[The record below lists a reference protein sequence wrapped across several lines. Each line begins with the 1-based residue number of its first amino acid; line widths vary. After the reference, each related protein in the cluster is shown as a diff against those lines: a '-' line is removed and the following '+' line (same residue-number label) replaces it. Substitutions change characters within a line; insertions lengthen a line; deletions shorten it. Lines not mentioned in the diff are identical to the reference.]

1 MSNLPKG
8 QCYTGYLFARL
19 DAGGNYHICCGSIPE
34 GGSYKEDGRFL
45 KYWKSDKLKKLLHG
59 LKTNLLKYN
68 SMWDNACDD
77 CPHVVSNNEIY
88 DHLDGVRELPK
99 EYAMDT
105 YLESFK
111 SDDFTLAP
119 VSFSFEI
126 INSCDHRCNFC
137 WNWSYDMLDNNAQWP
152 EWKSWTKEKISF
164 KIFKETIDDLIEL
177 GSPAPFGSGQGGS
190 EDILI
195 CGGGEPFLHPQIM
208 DMVSH
213 VKNNNFYCQVTTNFS
228 NSITDEIIDE
238 LIELQA
244 NQLIINTSA
253 GTEETYCKTRKVKK
267 SAWDKLLHN
276 LNYISNRKKEV
287 DSVNPEVITKFIL
300 TRTNVH
306 EISEMIDLAIK
317 TKADTITFKRFLV
330 NDVYSGKNLTV
341 TDEQYNKFR
350 PILEDKMEQYEFE
363 KIIDYNGMYNFN
375 YVSKKYNVT
384 LRSDITGFFSN
395 S

>member
-8 QCYTGYLFARL
+8 QCYTGYLFARM
-19 DAGGNYHICCGSIPE
+19 DASGEYNICCGSIPIA
-34 GGSYKEDGRFL
+34 GSYKEDGRFL

-99 EYAMDT
+99 DAGLDT

-119 VSFSFEI
+119 ISFSFEI
-126 INSCDHRCNFC
+126 MNPCDHRCNFC
-137 WNWSYDMLDNNAQWP
+137 WNWSYDKLDNIGTP
-152 EWKSWTKEKISF
+152 KDWKDWAKVKMPF
-164 KIFKETIDDLIEL
+164 KMFKDTVDDLIEL
-177 GSPAPFGSGQGGS
+177 GSPVPFGSGRGGC

-195 CGGGEPFLHPQIM
+195 CGGGEPFLHSRIM
-208 DMVSH
+208 DMISH

-228 NSITDEIIDE
+228 NSVTEERIDE
-238 LIELQA
+238 LIELQT

-276 LNYISNRKKEV
+276 LNYISNKKEEV
-287 DSVNPEVITKFIL
+287 GSVNPEVITKFIL

-306 EISEMIDLAIK
+306 EIGEMIDLAIK
-317 TKADTITFKRFLV
+317 TKADTITFKRFLI
-330 NDVYSGKNLTV
+330 NDVYNGENLTV

-350 PILEDKMEQYEFE
+350 PILEDKMEQYKFE
-363 KIIDYNGMYNFN
+363 EIIDYNGMFNFN
-375 YVSKKYNVT
+375 YVSKKYNIT
-384 LRSDITGFFSN
+384 LRSDIPGFFN
-395 S
+395 KI

>member
-19 DAGGNYHICCGSIPE
+19 DASGNYHICCGSIPE

-99 EYAMDT
+99 EYAMDP

-111 SDDFTLAP
+111 SDDFILAP

-177 GSPAPFGSGQGGS
+177 GSPSPFGSGQGGC

-213 VKNNNFYCQVTTNFS
+213 VKNNNFYCQITTNFS

-244 NQLIINTSA
+244 NQLIINISA
-253 GTEETYCKTRKVKK
+253 GTEETYCKTRKVIK

-350 PILEDKMEQYEFE
+350 PILGDKMEQYEFE

-375 YVSKKYNVT
+375 YVSKKHNVT